1 MGNLRRIYVPF
12 THSARIVCY
21 TGKCRVGDI
30 KRRGYVMSEIDEY
43 IAEAMS
49 CPKCREN
56 RPDYLVW
63 LDGEET
69 DWVECQ
75 SCGEKY
81 SPLECFV

>member
-1 MGNLRRIYVPF
+1 
-12 THSARIVCY
+12 
-21 TGKCRVGDI
+21 
-30 KRRGYVMSEIDEY
+30 MSEIDEY

-49 CPKCREN
+49 GPKCREN